1 MFCLKIC
8 ANFEITSSLVLCM
21 GGKDDPGIG
30 IWMACMNSCK
40 AFVADSEDEVKFI
53 L

>member
-1 MFCLKIC
+1 
-8 ANFEITSSLVLCM
+8 M

-40 AFVADSEDEVKFI
+40 AFVADSEDEVNSFYSRWGKIHSACYTFCSGF
-53 L
+53 